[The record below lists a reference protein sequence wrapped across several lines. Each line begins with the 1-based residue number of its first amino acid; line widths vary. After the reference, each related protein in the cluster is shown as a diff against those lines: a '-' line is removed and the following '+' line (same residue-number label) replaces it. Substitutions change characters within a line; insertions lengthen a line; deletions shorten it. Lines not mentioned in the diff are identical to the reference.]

1 MLARSRAVAM
11 KALLHEPKSEAE
23 PALVFYDAEEPNTE
37 AGLEKLQLRRQAVVA
52 RIHRVNTDFPEDQ
65 EPSETVGPWRTTQVE
80 CRGNPNPSTWLLVGR
95 RHSVDERRDAMEQS
109 KLLFLR
115 SLGAKADGVWR
126 GHTAARAEELQASE
140 DRIHDQLQRQAQALR
155 SAYAFWAQRHASDSE
170 YLARLEA
177 CASTLGNQ
185 CSSNVGRNGTEL
197 LRGQAQQETWWRQGI
212 QNAAEDSA
220 AWMEQLPRLI
230 DSHDRAA
237 GEVRKAVA
245 RASAEA
251 QAACSLVRA
260 AKAQVWPPAAAGA
273 MDKLPGAHGSDIGPD
288 SGCLW
293 LATRSYLA
301 ACGGM
306 QAAQTAA
313 LCRARR
319 EEQTVSHLGQWVDAA
334 LDCSSAGG
342 RWQLPL
348 TTVPAPSR
356 ESAKAEAPESPTQPE
371 EESHE
376 QAESCCW
383 GSESCNE
390 TETSDDDD
398 DRPLDLSTD
407 ISALVVHEQ
416 EVDVQSGAQLDPTA
430 WVPSQLL
437 LSLDLWLHVW
447 TPRALAT
454 DSGPGRSIALPR
466 DCLRPVAERVAD
478 QSNILRLLERPRI
491 ISTRLFDRLAGWLQ
505 APDGKACGDLWI
517 RCANEKDC
525 NGLLGALELVER
537 MYPTIE

>member
-1 MLARSRAVAM
+1 
-11 KALLHEPKSEAE
+11 
-23 PALVFYDAEEPNTE
+23 
-37 AGLEKLQLRRQAVVA
+37 
-52 RIHRVNTDFPEDQ
+52 
-65 EPSETVGPWRTTQVE
+65 
-80 CRGNPNPSTWLLVGR
+80 
-95 RHSVDERRDAMEQS
+95 
-109 KLLFLR
+109 
-115 SLGAKADGVWR
+115 VWR
-126 GHTAARAEELQASE
+126 GHTAERAEELQASE
-140 DRIHDQLQRQAQALR
+140 DRIHEQLQRQAQALR
-155 SAYAFWAQRHASDSE
+155 SAYAFWAERHASDSE

-177 CASTLGNQ
+177 CASALGGN
-185 CSSNVGRNGTEL
+185 CSTNVGRKGTEL
-197 LRGQAQQETWWRQGI
+197 LRGQAQKETRWRQGI

-260 AKAQVWPPAAAGA
+260 AKAQVWPPAIAGA
-273 MDKLPGAHGSDIGPD
+273 MDKPPGAHGSDVGPD
-288 SGCLW
+288 NGCLW

-306 QAAQTAA
+306 QAARTAA
-313 LCRARR
+313 LCRVRR

-334 LDCSSAGG
+334 LDRSAAGG
-342 RWQLPL
+342 RCQLTL
-348 TTVPAPSR
+348 TVAPTVPALPV
-356 ESAKAEAPESPTQPE
+356 ESTKVEAPEHPTQE
-371 EESHE
+371 EEQRHE
-376 QAESCCW
+376 QIESCCW
-383 GSESCNE
+383 GSESCSE
-390 TETSDDDD
+390 AETSDDED

-430 WVPSQLL
+430 WVPSHLL
-437 LSLDLWLHVW
+437 LSVDLWLHIW
-447 TPRALAT
+447 TPRALAA

-466 DCLRPVAERVAD
+466 ACQRPVAERVAD
-478 QSNILRLLERPRI
+478 QSNVLRLSERPRI
-491 ISTRLFDRLAGWLQ
+491 VSTRLFDRLAGWLQ
-505 APDGKACGDLWI
+505 APDGKPCGDVWI
-517 RCANEKDC
+517 RCANAREC

>member
-1 MLARSRAVAM
+1 MPPM
-11 KALLHEPKSEAE
+11 HEPTSEAE
-23 PALVFYDAEEPNTE
+23 PALVFYDAEEPDTE
-37 AGLEKLQLRRQAVVA
+37 AALQKPQFRRQAVVA
-52 RIHRVNTDFPEDQ
+52 RIQRTGTDFPEDQ

-80 CRGNPNPSTWLLVGR
+80 CRGNPNPSTWLLIGR
-95 RHSVDERRDAMEQS
+95 RHSVDERRDAMEQG

-115 SLGAKADGVWR
+115 GLGAKADGVWR
-126 GHTAARAEELQASE
+126 GHIAARAEELQASE
-140 DRIHDQLQRQAQALR
+140 DRIHEQLHRQAQALR
-155 SAYAFWAQRHASDSE
+155 SAYAFWAERHASDSE

-177 CASTLGNQ
+177 CASTLGSN
-185 CSSNVGRNGTEL
+185 CSSNVGQKGTEL
-197 LRGQAQQETWWRQGI
+197 LKGQAQQETRWRQGI
-212 QNAAEDSA
+212 QSAAEDSA

-260 AKAQVWPPAAAGA
+260 AKAQVWPPTAAGA
-273 MDKLPGAHGSDIGPD
+273 MDKPPGAHGSDVGPD
-288 SGCLW
+288 NGCLW
-293 LATRSYLA
+293 QATRSYLA
-301 ACGGM
+301 SCGGM

-319 EEQTVSHLGQWVDAA
+319 EEQTVSHLGQWVDTA
-334 LDCSSAGG
+334 LDRSAAGG

-348 TTVPAPSR
+348 TVAPTVPAIPV
-356 ESAKAEAPESPTQPE
+356 ESTKVEAPEPPTQQE
-371 EESHE
+371 ERRHE
-376 QAESCCW
+376 ETESCCW
-383 GSESCNE
+383 GSESCSE
-390 TETSDDDD
+390 AETSDDDD

-437 LSLDLWLHVW
+437 LSVDLWLHIW
-447 TPRALAT
+447 TPRALAA

-466 DCLRPVAERVAD
+466 ECLRPVAERVAD
-478 QSNILRLLERPRI
+478 QPNVLRLVERPRI
-491 ISTRLFDRLAGWLQ
+491 ISTRLVDRLAGWLQ
-505 APDGKACGDLWI
+505 APDGRPCGDLWI
-517 RCANEKDC
+517 RCANEREC
-525 NGLLGALELVER
+525 SGLLGALELVER